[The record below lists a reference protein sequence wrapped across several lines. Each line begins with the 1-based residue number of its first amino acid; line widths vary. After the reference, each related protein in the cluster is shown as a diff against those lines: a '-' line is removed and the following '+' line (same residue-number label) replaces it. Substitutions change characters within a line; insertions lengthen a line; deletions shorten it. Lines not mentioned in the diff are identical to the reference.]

1 MSLTRRCLCL
11 PKAMLADAEAS
22 VARAVR
28 WLRSAYVALALCLVG
43 ATFVTWRGVHDLA
56 RGLPLSWNDG
66 AFLVLG
72 AALLYGV
79 VDIAGRL
86 AALRQRVRVSLF
98 MIASIRAFLAR
109 KPVAEDAVGDVCVAN
124 GRSPRP

>member
-1 MSLTRRCLCL
+1 
-11 PKAMLADAEAS
+11 MLANAEAS

-28 WLRSAYVALALCLVG
+28 WLRGAYVGLALCLAG
-43 ATFVTWRGVHDLA
+43 ATIVTWRGLHDLA
-56 RGLPLSWNDG
+56 RGLPLSWNDA

-86 AALRQRVRVSLF
+86 AALRRRIRVSRF

-109 KPVAEDAVGDVCVAN
+109 EAVAENDVARIGAVVAH
-124 GRSPRP
+124 GRFPRL